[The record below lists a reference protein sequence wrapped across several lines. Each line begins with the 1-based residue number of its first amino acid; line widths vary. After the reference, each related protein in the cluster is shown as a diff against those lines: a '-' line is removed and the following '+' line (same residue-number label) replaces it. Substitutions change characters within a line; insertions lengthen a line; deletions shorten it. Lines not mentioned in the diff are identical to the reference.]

1 MVFFVS
7 RLGRSGIG
15 GLRFRGAGAW
25 LFAAMLLVA
34 LAAPWPASAAD
45 DEERVRASL
54 EDGFGRIILRFDR
67 ETEVDVRTSATSSVV
82 VVSYP
87 DPVAF
92 DVSKVAALLPG
103 YVTAARKDPDEKG
116 VRFALAGPY
125 SINTIEA
132 ADRLII
138 DLLPESWQGLPPG
151 LPDFIIEELRRRATE
166 AEQARLRRE
175 RTRRIERAGSID
187 VRVGTLP
194 TFTRISFHW
203 PEPVAAKLT
212 REDDTVTVVFEESA
226 KLDEGRIRARLPA
239 WVEDFRIGADERGGL
254 RVSMTI
260 DRDANVRGF
269 PEGAAYMVDVTN
281 PEQAEDVTP
290 LSTPGRATSEGGA
303 VSVDVAAPAPVTPP
317 AAAPPVRSDQTS
329 LPVDAAGP
337 VLPSTPDQEPGE
349 EAEATG
355 EGRAQDGG
363 QDWGQ
368 ETGTAA
374 EPAMATAAGEQNDSE
389 TGIAATPDRA
399 PEIGQETAPP
409 VSAAEQEDA
418 DTAPPRSAAMSQ
430 DVAVASAQGE
440 DPPATH
446 AADTGAASAT
456 PEEASATAPR
466 PGTFTADDMT
476 GEDAA
481 AQAEPLPKRADL
493 RDAIEVKVQQF
504 GADKRLVFPFED
516 RTAGAFFLRNR
527 VLWLVFDTDEP
538 IVADAIMRDI
548 GRDLVDVQS
557 DYQHGKRVLRIRFL
571 RPHLVSATVDENDW
585 FVSLSD
591 TIAHPPRPMVI
602 DRRTSEDGKPE
613 AIVPFEAAGRAVQM
627 TDPDGGETFWV
638 VSGFGPGAALI
649 KPQRFVEFEGAA
661 TAHGVVVRPIADD
674 VSLRVEDGLVVI
686 STPSGLFLSGEVN
699 RSFEAASGALGE
711 IARPGFIGVETD
723 KMRDERGIG
732 SVIQQQMAAVSALPE
747 SERSAGRLRLAKL
760 YLSADLAAE
769 ALGMLRY
776 AAAENPAI
784 EREPS
789 FRALYGVA
797 KVQMGRHGEALQ
809 PFDSF
814 KLGQSPD
821 VALWRGLAYSGL
833 GQWRDAEVAFLE
845 GEAAIESYS
854 PDRQLRLRLAGARA
868 ALYTGDLKA
877 ATQFVAQA
885 EAIAGSFDADPEL
898 LLLWGML
905 ADRLGRSEQAIGAY
919 ETLTGIDD
927 RKVQSEALLHKTRL
941 QLSLG
946 QIDAE
951 EAIETYEALALTW
964 RGDDVELKTL
974 RALSEVYAGQHEYRR
989 AFQLM
994 KHAAISDTGSPI
1006 TREIEDRMN
1015 ALFIELFIGGRADA
1029 LPPVEALALF
1039 YDFREMTPVG
1049 RQGDEMIRALAD
1061 KLLEVDLLDQAA
1073 NLLEHQVD
1081 HRLSG
1086 AARAQ
1091 IATKLALIHLMNR
1104 KPEQALNV
1112 LARSR
1117 QAMLPESVTRQRI
1130 ILEARALAET
1140 GRSDLAVDLLSA
1152 VEGDDIQRLAA
1163 DALWRGEKWQDAA
1176 ETLEKLLSGTWQPG
1190 ASLTD
1195 LQTYDVMRMA
1205 IGYALAGD
1213 DLGSDRVQAKF
1224 SSVMT
1229 DTEDAVAFSI
1239 VTTPAMR
1246 NSGDFREVVRSVAA
1260 IDTLE
1265 SFLANYRARFS
1276 TGGTEADS

>member
-1 MVFFVS
+1 MAFFVS

-15 GLRFRGAGAW
+15 GLRLRGAGAW

-67 ETEVDVRTSATSSVV
+67 KTDVDVRTSATSSVV

-239 WVEDFRIGADERGGL
+239 WVEDFRTGADERGGL

-281 PEQAEDVTP
+281 PEQPEEITP
-290 LSTPGRATSEGGA
+290 LSMPGRATSEGGA
-303 VSVDVAAPAPVTPP
+303 VSVDVAAPAPATPP
-317 AAAPPVRSDQTS
+317 AAAPPVRSGQTS

-355 EGRAQDGG
+355 EDT
-363 QDWGQ
+363 GQ

-374 EPAMATAAGEQNDSE
+374 EPAIEPAMTTAPGEQNDSE
-389 TGIAATPDRA
+389 TGIATTPVPA
-399 PEIGQETAPP
+399 I
-409 VSAAEQEDA
+409 EQEDA
-418 DTAPPRSAAMSQ
+418 DT
-430 DVAVASAQGE
+430 
-440 DPPATH
+440 
-446 AADTGAASAT
+446 GAASPLPA
-456 PEEASATAPR
+456 EAPATAPR
-466 PGTFTADDMT
+466 LGTFETADDIT

-493 RDAIEVKVQQF
+493 RDAIEAKVQQF

-613 AIVPFEAAGRAVQM
+613 AIVPFETAGRAVQM

-674 VSLRVEDGLVVI
+674 VSLHVEDGLVVV

-809 PFDSF
+809 SFDSF

-868 ALYTGDLKA
+868 ALYTGDLQA

-885 EAIAGSFDADPEL
+885 ETIAGSLDADPEL

-905 ADRLGRSEQAIGAY
+905 ADRLGRSEQAIDAY
-919 ETLTGIDD
+919 ETLAGIGD

-974 RALSEVYAGQHEYRR
+974 RALSEVYADQHEYRR

-1006 TREIEDRMN
+1006 TREIEERMN

-1073 NLLEHQVD
+1073 SLLEHQVD

-1117 QAMLPESVTRQRI
+1117 QAMLPESVTKQRI

-1163 DALWRGEKWQDAA
+1163 DALWRGEKWQEAA

-1190 ASLTD
+1190 APLTD
-1195 LQTYDVMRMA
+1195 SQTYDVMRMA

-1224 SSVMT
+1224 GSVMT